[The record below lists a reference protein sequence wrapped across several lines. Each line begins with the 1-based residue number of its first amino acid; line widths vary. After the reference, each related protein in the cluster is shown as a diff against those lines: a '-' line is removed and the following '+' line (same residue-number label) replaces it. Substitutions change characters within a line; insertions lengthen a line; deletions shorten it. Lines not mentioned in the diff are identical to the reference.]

1 MRANLITDVHRKW
14 LQENLNTTFEEI
26 EKLSDEELDK
36 LCNDLL
42 MFECDALDDDRD
54 DLETINEVQDII
66 FDEVPGNMKEAL
78 KELTPEQV
86 SFICEECS
94 ITEEQLNAMS
104 EDELYDSVYD
114 VLCDI
119 EIAETPSNNDPL
131 TARGQMAEDLVTL
144 LGNTLISDDD
154 FEDEDE

>member
-1 MRANLITDVHRKW
+1 
-14 LQENLNTTFEEI
+14 
-26 EKLSDEELDK
+26 
-36 LCNDLL
+36 
-42 MFECDALDDDRD
+42 
-54 DLETINEVQDII
+54 
-66 FDEVPGNMKEAL
+66 MKEVL

-94 ITEEQLNAMS
+94 ITEEQLNDMS